1 MVVLRAFAAC
11 AGLILAGFHVWLLGQ
26 QAWTGQL
33 DYIAA
38 LRWLMAFG
46 LVATLAALLRRGV
59 SLRSRH
65 TTALWV
71 LALVLH
77 GPALAGDRNP
87 TAQLLAETSDVA
99 IQIAGAAL
107 GLGLALTIGRIAR
120 AWRPIIDTGA
130 APAWLVRPARS
141 LHAAFG
147 DGFLPRPPPL
157 A

>member
-1 MVVLRAFAAC
+1 VFAP
-11 AGLILAGFHVWLLGQ
+11 LAAVAVALLAAFHVWLLGQ

-38 LRWLMAFG
+38 LRWLLAFALVGG
-46 LVATLAALLRRGV
+46 LVALYRRGV
-59 SLRSRH
+59 SLRDRH

-77 GPALAGDRNP
+77 GPALAGDRTP

-107 GLGLALTIGRIAR
+107 GLGLALTIGRVAR
-120 AWRPIIDTGA
+120 TWQPTIDIGA
-130 APAWLVRPARS
+130 ALTWLVWPVGPM
-141 LHAAFG
+141 HAAFG
-147 DGFLPRPPPL
+147 DGFLPRPPPIV
-157 A
+157 